1 MAVNLNRYE
10 ELFNEFAE
18 TIEKLSNGYD
28 LFVQSQ
34 QQAND
39 ALTIM
44 RSQSQL
50 LQQAATSLRSL
61 VETIL
66 SVPESTKQQL
76 DAYLQQLHQAVYV
89 PIEESLHAVEQL
101 KNQLQQAAELSD
113 TQPLLEQLRTYNAQM
128 EVLQRS
134 IMHHI
139 QQQNEQLL
147 PHLKDYLDKTATH
160 LMQELLKNLVTIRDS
175 IIQQYEHRLDI
186 IATKLS
192 TNLGNET
199 RKMLEA
205 AEMVR
210 SNTAHQHEQLF
221 NKIEAL
227 ATTHTASLEQMQQI
241 LAQSNNAIQAIKH
254 QVTALQT
261 PVETIK
267 ELFDTSLTV
276 HAERYRDILKQFD
289 KVEKTLERHHDDV
302 IHLANTLDPAIK
314 VLTSIETPIKDTSK
328 FIQVIGKFISTIA
341 ERLTKIEQQLW
352 AITDALETLTASTN
366 AIATSVTEK
375 TDDIR
380 HHVLHHKRYL
390 LIGSVAAI
398 TAVALLLYAL
408 IG

>member
-1 MAVNLNRYE
+1 MAANLNRYE

-66 SVPESTKQQL
+66 SIPEYTKQQL

-128 EVLQRS
+128 EVLQRTV
-134 IMHHI
+134 IHHI
-139 QQQNEQLL
+139 QQQIEELL
-147 PHLKDYLDKTATH
+147 PHLI
-160 LMQELLKNLVTIRDS
+160 E
-175 IIQQYEHRLDI
+175 QYGLRLDN

-199 RKMLEA
+199 KKMLEA

-210 SNTAHQHEQLF
+210 SH
-221 NKIEAL
+221 
-227 ATTHTASLEQMQQI
+227 
-241 LAQSNNAIQAIKH
+241 
-254 QVTALQT
+254 
-261 PVETIK
+261 
-267 ELFDTSLTV
+267 
-276 HAERYRDILKQFD
+276 
-289 KVEKTLERHHDDV
+289 VEKTVERHHDDV
-302 IHLANTLDPAIK
+302 IHLVNTLDTAVQ
-314 VLTSIETPIKDTSK
+314 VLTGIETPIKDTSK
-328 FIQVIGKFISTIA
+328 SIQVIGKFISTIA

-352 AITDALETLTASTN
+352 TITDALETLTASTN